1 MTSMT
6 ILRMIDVTSELALT
20 PEEKSSILAAYES
33 VLLGLGIT
41 ERDEVLSALL
51 AKKVIAAA
59 MTGERDPHRCATS
72 LLSRWVMNSRLKGC
86 QKRGRVCTHTTDTVD
101 LDCISL
107 ELD

>member
-59 MTGERDPHRCATS
+59 MTGERDPHRLRDIALKS
-72 LLSRWVMNSRLKGC
+72 LGDEQPAKRLPKKGASLHPHN
-86 QKRGRVCTHTTDTVD
+86 RYGRPGLHQP
-101 LDCISL
+101 
-107 ELD
+107 